1 MAFGQY
7 SLKFLHISDL
17 HLKGSREKEPWRR
30 RRVLGEAWQRN
41 LETLLNEEG
50 EIDFIV
56 FTGDAANFGQP
67 DEFDE
72 ATAFLTALLTEI
84 NLNADRLFVI
94 PGNHD
99 VDRTI
104 ETQAWEK
111 MRMSLSAS
119 SDLVSVSRWM
129 NGIDSR
135 PPFGFDDSWKEATL
149 SRQHHYRTWV
159 KDKLQRAALIPDGL
173 GYHVSVQLPGHP
185 LPVQII
191 GLNTAWLCGD
201 DADRGHLLITEN
213 QLGTHLT
220 TDSGDSLP
228 GLRIVLM
235 HHPLSDLADAAS
247 SKRLLAA
254 HTDLVLR
261 GHLHETEVV
270 EWIEPDRRLRQL
282 AVGSLYEGGLADTY
296 GNSCHFVRLD
306 LDSKLCPIEALIRF
320 RSFSPRG
327 GHWFDDNSLYSESK
341 NGRLTWKFHHAL
353 PNKPNPYSPWTPLP
367 EHCFGRANTLRQLE
381 AAFDERRSIWL
392 TGDWRI
398 GKTTIL
404 LAWEKR
410 LRERGIAARLVSG
423 QGAAGISVADF
434 VQSVTGLDSP
444 ADPDDAA
451 NRLKTWIETIS
462 RSGLPPV
469 VLVDEVESV
478 VQTCDVRF
486 FERLRDLL
494 GSVCLVFSSREPPDE
509 VFSANNKTS
518 PITNR
523 FQTIPIGLL
532 EPGGE
537 EATIQHGADQLSPGD
552 ADLMR
557 HWCGRHCFYL
567 QLFGSYLV
575 DARRSAVGQGAAV
588 ANLRGEA
595 VGHFRQLWRSL
606 TAEQQQSLRGAARG
620 VPSSLQVLQR
630 RGLIDSEGWPFAE
643 LFATWLRGEIS

>member
-1 MAFGQY
+1 
-7 SLKFLHISDL
+7 
-17 HLKGSREKEPWRR
+17 
-30 RRVLGEAWQRN
+30 
-41 LETLLNEEG
+41 
-50 EIDFIV
+50 
-56 FTGDAANFGQP
+56 
-67 DEFDE
+67 
-72 ATAFLTALLTEI
+72 
-84 NLNADRLFVI
+84 
-94 PGNHD
+94 
-99 VDRTI
+99 
-104 ETQAWEK
+104 
-111 MRMSLSAS
+111 MSLSAS
-119 SDLVSVSRWM
+119 SDLLSVSRWM

-135 PPFGFDDSWKEATL
+135 PPFGFDDSWKNAAL
-149 SRQHHYRTWV
+149 SRQRHYRAWV
-159 KDKLQRAALIPDGL
+159 KDKLQRPALALDGL
-173 GYHVSVQLPGHP
+173 GYRVSAQLPGHP
-185 LPVQII
+185 LPVHII

-201 DADRGHLLITEN
+201 DADKGHLLLAEN

-220 TDSGDSLP
+220 TDCGDELP

-235 HHPLSDLADAAS
+235 HHPLSDLADAGS
-247 SKRLLAA
+247 SKRLLATHA
-254 HTDLVLR
+254 DLVLR

-270 EWIEPDRRLRQL
+270 EWIEPDRRLREL
-282 AVGSLYEGGLADTY
+282 AAGSLYEGGLADTY

-306 LDSKLCPIEALIRF
+306 LDSKLRPIEALVRF
-320 RSFSPRG
+320 RSFSSRG
-327 GHWFDDNSLYSESK
+327 GHWFDDSGLYSQSK
-341 NGRLTWKFHHAL
+341 NGRLAWKFHHAL
-353 PNKPNPYSPWTPLP
+353 PNKANPYSPWTPRAEL
-367 EHCFGRANTLRQLE
+367 CFGRANTLRQLE

-410 LRERGIAARLVSG
+410 LRERGITARLVSG

-444 ADPDDAA
+444 SDPDDAA

-469 VLVDEVESV
+469 VLVDEVESI

-494 GSVCLVFSSREPPDE
+494 GSICLVFSSREAPDE

-537 EATIQHGADQLSPGD
+537 EATIQHGADQLGPGD
-552 ADLMR
+552 ADLIL

-567 QLFGSYLV
+567 ELFGSYLV
-575 DARRSAVGQGAAV
+575 DARRCALGQDAAL
-588 ANLRGEA
+588 ANLKGEA

-606 TAEQQQSLRGAARG
+606 TAEQQQALRDAARG

-630 RGLIDSEGWPFAE
+630 RGLLDSEGWPFAE
-643 LFATWLRGEIS
+643 LFAAWLRGEIT